1 MFERYNE
8 KARRVIFF
16 ARYEAGQYGSRQIG
30 TEHILLG
37 VMREGQTLMRQLLGP
52 DADPGQIRTE
62 IEKVIT
68 KGETFSTSVEV
79 PLSGESK
86 KVLQFAAEEAERLGN
101 WYIATEHFL
110 LGILRVDGSLAARIL
125 KERGAQLAPLREK
138 VAKLSSSVDAEVKL
152 RTTEEVLAGLHRF
165 LARLK
170 SSEREESLLRF
181 AKDAQ
186 FVDSKGERWRGREEI
201 EKESRRLFIAYTKEN
216 ITSLLESF
224 DAGPGHTFVASVRWE
239 NVVVEGEL
247 TKSIQRMTVILGQES
262 EAWVVFFLHVTPV
275 ATL

>member
-16 ARYEAGQYGSRQIG
+16 ARYEASQYGSRQIG

-52 DADPGQIRTE
+52 DVDPGQIRTE

-68 KGETFSTSVEV
+68 NGETFSTSVEV

-86 KVLQFAAEEAERLGN
+86 KVLQFAAEEAERLGD
-101 WYIATEHFL
+101 YYVAIEHFL

-125 KERGAQLAPLREK
+125 KERGAQLAPLREQ
-138 VAKLSSSVDAEVKL
+138 VAKLSNSIDADVKL
-152 RTTEEVLAGLHRF
+152 RTMEEAVAELHRF

-216 ITSLLESF
+216 ITSLLETF

-275 ATL
+275 AAL

>member
-16 ARYEAGQYGSRQIG
+16 ARHEASQYGSRQIG

-37 VMREGQTLMRQLLGP
+37 VLREGHTQVRQLLGHDV
-52 DADPGQIRTE
+52 DASQIRTE

-79 PLSGESK
+79 PLSEESK
-86 KVLQFAAEEAERLGN
+86 KVLQFAAQEAERLGD
-101 WYIATEHFL
+101 YYVATEHFL

-125 KERGAQLAPLREK
+125 KERGAQLAPLRER
-138 VAKLSSSVDAEVKL
+138 VAKLSSSIEVDVKL
-152 RTTEEVLAGLHRF
+152 RTMEEAVAGLHRF
-165 LARLK
+165 LARLQL
-170 SSEREESLLRF
+170 SDSGESMLRF

-186 FVDSKGERWRGREEI
+186 FVDYKGERWRGREEI
-201 EKESRRLFIAYTKEN
+201 GKESRRLFNAYAKEN
-216 ITSLLESF
+216 VTSLLESV

-239 NVVVEGEL
+239 NVIVEGEQ
-247 TKSIQRMTVILGQES
+247 TKSIHRMTVILGQEG

-275 ATL
+275 AAL

>member
-16 ARYEAGQYGSRQIG
+16 ARHEASQYGSRQIG

-37 VMREGQTLMRQLLGP
+37 VLREGHTQVRQLLGHDV
-52 DADPGQIRTE
+52 DASQIRTE

-79 PLSGESK
+79 PLSEESK
-86 KVLQFAAEEAERLGN
+86 KVLQFAAQEAERLGD
-101 WYIATEHFL
+101 YYVAIEHFL
-110 LGILRVDGSLAARIL
+110 LGILRVDGSIAARIL
-125 KERGAQLAPLREK
+125 KERGGQLAPLREK
-138 VAKLSSSVDAEVKL
+138 VAKLSSSIEADVKL
-152 RTTEEVLAGLHRF
+152 RTMEEAVAELHRF
-165 LARLK
+165 LARLRMSDPGELK
-170 SSEREESLLRF
+170 LRF

-186 FVDSKGERWRGREEI
+186 FVDSKGERWRGREKI
-201 EKESRRLFIAYTKEN
+201 GKESRRLFNAYAKEN
-216 ITSLLESF
+216 VTSLVESV

-239 NVVVEGEL
+239 NVIVEGEQ
-247 TKSIQRMTVILGQES
+247 TKSIHRMTVILGQEG

-275 ATL
+275 AAL

>member
-16 ARYEAGQYGSRQIG
+16 ARYEASQYGSRQIG

-52 DADPGQIRTE
+52 DVDPGQIRTE

-101 WYIATEHFL
+101 RYIATEHFL
-110 LGILRVDGSLAARIL
+110 LGILRVDGSSAARIL
-125 KERGAQLAPLREK
+125 KERGAQLAPLREQ
-138 VAKLSSSVDAEVKL
+138 VAKLSSSIEADVKL
-152 RTTEEVLAGLHRF
+152 RTMEEAVAGLHRF
-165 LARLK
+165 LARLRL
-170 SSEREESLLRF
+170 SDSGEAMLRF

-186 FVDSKGERWRGREEI
+186 FVDYKGERWRGREEI
-201 EKESRRLFIAYTKEN
+201 GKETRRLFNAYAKEN
-216 ITSLLESF
+216 VNSLLESV

-239 NVVVEGEL
+239 NVIVEGEQ
-247 TKSIQRMTVILGQES
+247 TKSIHRMTVILGQEG

-275 ATL
+275 AAL

>member
-16 ARYEAGQYGSRQIG
+16 ARHEASQYGSRQIG

-37 VMREGQTLMRQLLGP
+37 VLREGHTQVRQLLGHDV
-52 DADPGQIRTE
+52 DASQIRTE

-79 PLSGESK
+79 PLSEESK
-86 KVLQFAAEEAERLGN
+86 KVLQFAAQEAERLGD
-101 WYIATEHFL
+101 YYVATEHFL

-125 KERGAQLAPLREK
+125 KERGAQLAPLRER
-138 VAKLSSSVDAEVKL
+138 VAKLSSSIEVDVKL
-152 RTTEEVLAGLHRF
+152 RTMEEAVAGLHRF
-165 LARLK
+165 LARLQL
-170 SSEREESLLRF
+170 SDSGESMLRF

-186 FVDSKGERWRGREEI
+186 FVDYKGERLRGREEI
-201 EKESRRLFIAYTKEN
+201 GKESRRLFNAYAKEN
-216 ITSLLESF
+216 VTSLLESV

-239 NVVVEGEL
+239 NVIVEGEQ
-247 TKSIQRMTVILGQES
+247 TKSIHRMTVILGQEG

-275 ATL
+275 AAL

>member
-16 ARYEAGQYGSRQIG
+16 ARYEASQYGSRQIG

-52 DADPGQIRTE
+52 DVDPGQIRTE

-101 WYIATEHFL
+101 RYIATEHFL
-110 LGILRVDGSLAARIL
+110 LGILRVDGSSAARIL
-125 KERGAQLAPLREK
+125 KERGAQLAPLREQ
-138 VAKLSSSVDAEVKL
+138 VAKLSSSIEADVKL
-152 RTTEEVLAGLHRF
+152 RTMEEAVAGLHRF
-165 LARLK
+165 LARLRL
-170 SSEREESLLRF
+170 SDSGEAMLRF

-186 FVDSKGERWRGREEI
+186 FVDYKGERWRGREEI
-201 EKESRRLFIAYTKEN
+201 GKESRRLFNAYAKEN
-216 ITSLLESF
+216 VNSLLESV

-239 NVVVEGEL
+239 NVIVEGEQ
-247 TKSIQRMTVILGQES
+247 TKSIHRMTVILGQEG

-275 ATL
+275 AAL

>member
-16 ARYEAGQYGSRQIG
+16 ARFEASQYGSPQIG

-37 VMREGQTLMRQLLGP
+37 VMREGHTLMRQLLGP
-52 DADPGQIRTE
+52 DVGARQIRTE

-68 KGETFSTSVEV
+68 KGETFSRSVEV

-86 KVLQFAAEEAERLGN
+86 KVLQFAAQEAERLGN
-101 WYIATEHFL
+101 RYVTTEHFL
-110 LGILRVDGSLAARIL
+110 LGMLRVDGSLAARIL
-125 KERGAQLAPLREK
+125 KERGAQLAPLREE
-138 VAKLSSSVDAEVKL
+138 VAKLSSSIEADVKL
-152 RTTEEVLAGLHRF
+152 RIMEEAVAGLHRF
-165 LARLK
+165 LARLQL
-170 SSEREESLLRF
+170 SDPGESTLRF

-201 EKESRRLFIAYTKEN
+201 EKESRSLFSAYAKEN
-216 ITSLLESF
+216 VTFLLESV
-224 DAGPGHTFVASVRWE
+224 DAGPGDTFVASVRWE

-247 TKSIQRMTVILGQES
+247 TKSIHRMTVILGQEG
-262 EAWVVFFLHVTPV
+262 EAWVVFFLHLTPV
-275 ATL
+275 AVL

>member
-16 ARYEAGQYGSRQIG
+16 ARYEASQYGSRQIG

-52 DADPGQIRTE
+52 DVDPGQIRTE

-101 WYIATEHFL
+101 RYIATEHFL
-110 LGILRVDGSLAARIL
+110 LGILRVDGSFAAGIL
-125 KERGAQLAPLREK
+125 KERGAQLAPLREQ
-138 VAKLSSSVDAEVKL
+138 VAKLSSSIEADVKL
-152 RTTEEVLAGLHRF
+152 RTMEEAVAGLHRF
-165 LARLK
+165 LARLRL
-170 SSEREESLLRF
+170 SDSGEAMLRF

-186 FVDSKGERWRGREEI
+186 FVDYKGERWRGREEI
-201 EKESRRLFIAYTKEN
+201 GKESRRLFNAYAKEN
-216 ITSLLESF
+216 VNSLLESV

-239 NVVVEGEL
+239 NVIVEGEQ
-247 TKSIQRMTVILGQES
+247 TKSIHRMTVILGQEG

-275 ATL
+275 AAL